1 MPKRILFLYNQVTEA
16 ERIGPFGECA
26 LEKDVEKIK
35 QGLIRSNNEILTL
48 DLFSPEQLEEFIKRN
63 QPIDM
68 AFVIAEGFKDLPH
81 TLYNGQG
88 AALVRKYLSK
98 YNIPSSHSSVESMEI
113 CRNKDWTYAKLRENI
128 PVPEFL
134 VFYSHFSGN
143 MDALYEDTLKIGYPL
158 MVKPAGGGNSIGI
171 SSKSVVYNF
180 LALKKQITYLN
191 ETLGPSTLII
201 EKYLSGQEFTLGI
214 LGNEIKYVLP
224 IIGFPW
230 DFGVRDANLKKV
242 ENKLRHKFEIINE
255 YDQRFKKLLEI
266 GINTF
271 DAVLAN
277 DIIRIDI
284 KEDADGNPYVIDV
297 NGTPSLA
304 TSGSLSYMAQQ
315 AKISHSD
322 LINLTLYETL
332 TRYGLKPNMFLEEH
346 ILELQSKLT
355 QFNSIEVA

>member
-1 MPKRILFLYNQVTEA
+1 
-16 ERIGPFGECA
+16 
-26 LEKDVEKIK
+26 
-35 QGLIRSNNEILTL
+35 
-48 DLFSPEQLEEFIKRN
+48 
-63 QPIDM
+63 
-68 AFVIAEGFKDLPH
+68 
-81 TLYNGQG
+81 
-88 AALVRKYLSK
+88 
-98 YNIPSSHSSVESMEI
+98 
-113 CRNKDWTYAKLRENI
+113 
-128 PVPEFL
+128 
-134 VFYSHFSGN
+134 
-143 MDALYEDTLKIGYPL
+143 

>member
-1 MPKRILFLYNQVTEA
+1 
-16 ERIGPFGECA
+16 
-26 LEKDVEKIK
+26 
-35 QGLIRSNNEILTL
+35 
-48 DLFSPEQLEEFIKRN
+48 
-63 QPIDM
+63 M

-113 CRNKDWTYAKLRENI
+113 CRNKDWTYAKLREKNI

-201 EKYLSGQEFTLGI
+201 EKYLWSGIYL
-214 LGNEIKYVLP
+214 
-224 IIGFPW
+224 
-230 DFGVRDANLKKV
+230 RNL
-242 ENKLRHKFEIINE
+242 R
-255 YDQRFKKLLEI
+255 
-266 GINTF
+266 
-271 DAVLAN
+271 
-277 DIIRIDI
+277 
-284 KEDADGNPYVIDV
+284 
-297 NGTPSLA
+297 
-304 TSGSLSYMAQQ
+304 
-315 AKISHSD
+315 
-322 LINLTLYETL
+322 
-332 TRYGLKPNMFLEEH
+332 
-346 ILELQSKLT
+346 
-355 QFNSIEVA
+355 